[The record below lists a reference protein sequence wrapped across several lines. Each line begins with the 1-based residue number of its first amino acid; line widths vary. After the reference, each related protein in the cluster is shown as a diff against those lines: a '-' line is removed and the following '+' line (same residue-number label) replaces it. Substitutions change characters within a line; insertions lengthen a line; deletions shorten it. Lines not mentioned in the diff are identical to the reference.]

1 MNRPHDR
8 RRRNR
13 GGRRGTGRY
22 GGEGG
27 RSRVANSQIVD
38 NTPVPEGLVF
48 YCKTCERILDFHP
61 QTFNFKYPIEGCPR
75 AAAAAATAAET
86 AATLVTEDGAAGGSA
101 AGTQSGVAAAAKGRD
116 GRSPRGGRPR
126 KDKPERQCEIVY
138 GTERSIKHYFKIP
151 DSSLD
156 AKRREEEERAARAD
170 KL

>member
-75 AAAAAATAAET
+75 AAAATAAET
-86 AATLVTEDGAAGGSA
+86 AGPLVPEGGAAVKESEARG
-101 AGTQSGVAAAAKGRD
+101 
-116 GRSPRGGRPR
+116 PRGGGRPR